1 MFRPSDLR
9 CWSTEGLWCCQG
21 GGDDDDD
28 DTNYNGGGC
37 GDDDYADDV
46 DYGDDEHIIDDDYVD
61 NGNIF
66 YHLPGCFDKLLCV
79 RQPLRWF
86 GLQVILTYMITMAT
100 ITTIMLMMAMMI
112 YIALHYPLQK
122 KSCEG

>member
-1 MFRPSDLR
+1 MKLQMFRPSDLR

-46 DYGDDEHIIDDDYVD
+46 DYGDDEHIIDDDNVD
-61 NGNIF
+61 NGDISLVIF
-66 YHLPGCFDKLLCV
+66 
-79 RQPLRWF
+79 
-86 GLQVILTYMITMAT
+86 QVVSINCSVSANPSTDLVFR
-100 ITTIMLMMAMMI
+100 
-112 YIALHYPLQK
+112 
-122 KSCEG
+122 

>member
-66 YHLPGCFDKLLCV
+66 YHLPGCFDKLLCIC
-79 RQPLRWF
+79 QPLHRF
-86 GLQVILTYMITMAT
+86 GLQVILTYDNNGNDNNNYADDGNDDIYSSALSITKEK
-100 ITTIMLMMAMMI
+100 L
-112 YIALHYPLQK
+112 
-122 KSCEG
+122 